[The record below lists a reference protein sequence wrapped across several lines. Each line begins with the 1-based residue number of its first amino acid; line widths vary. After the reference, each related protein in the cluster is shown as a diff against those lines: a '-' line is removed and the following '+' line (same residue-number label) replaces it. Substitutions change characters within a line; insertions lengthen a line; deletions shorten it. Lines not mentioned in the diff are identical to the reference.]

1 MITDTHLFWLA
12 VGFFV
17 GAIFSDAFLSLVAL
31 LVKRAR
37 KAHDKTVHVER
48 NRNKITNKNYTI
60 MKKVKI
66 EFNYPEMGE
75 HGTTFSLTVDN
86 MDVTSAK
93 ALERLPEMIERQY
106 KEYMLLVYGCPN
118 PPKQNPSDTR

>member
-1 MITDTHLFWLA
+1 MITDTHLFWFA

-17 GAIFSDAFLSLVAL
+17 GAIFSEAFLSLVAL

-75 HGTTFSLTVDN
+75 HSTTFSLTVDN
-86 MDVTSAK
+86 MDVTLAK
-93 ALERLPEMIERQY
+93 ALGRLPEMIKRHY
-106 KEYMLLVYGCPN
+106 KEYMALMYNWPA
-118 PPKQNPSDTR
+118 PPSQSQSDTQ